1 MKDLPSTRIYIYL
14 TCPPLYCEG
23 GFILTR
29 FKPFTL
35 VLGEAMSKFEKFFNS
50 FTFQTIV
57 HGLIFIM
64 LSVNI
69 FYILQIQSCQN
80 FNLNLATSTAA
91 LSKELEQI
99 DNQEAYQNSQLFQD
113 KEIKQRNYKNK
124 GEQVID
130 LSLIEKQPENPDFT
144 YIPTQVTENSNFNKW
159 TDVILNG
166 KYINDLRC

>member
-1 MKDLPSTRIYIYL
+1 
-14 TCPPLYCEG
+14 
-23 GFILTR
+23 
-29 FKPFTL
+29 
-35 VLGEAMSKFEKFFNS
+35 
-50 FTFQTIV
+50 
-57 HGLIFIM
+57 
-64 LSVNI
+64 VNI